1 MNKNDMMK
9 FADILDSMQ
18 QEYESQLKGIGD
30 SPEYIRG
37 NDEFVIITDKYIVR
51 VKEICLVK

>member
-1 MNKNDMMK
+1 MK